1 MKPSQY
7 FARKFLAWGV
17 NKKAAL
23 ICPFDRAS
31 AKSSIEAMILM
42 FSVLKPKTFT
52 KYETVKEFP
61 SQPIEALVFCS
72 KLMSIS
78 EGALAVSIDDRLVV

>member
-1 MKPSQY
+1 M
-7 FARKFLAWGV
+7 V
-17 NKKAAL
+17 
-23 ICPFDRAS
+23 
-31 AKSSIEAMILM
+31 LM
-42 FSVLKPKTFT
+42 FAVLKPKTFT